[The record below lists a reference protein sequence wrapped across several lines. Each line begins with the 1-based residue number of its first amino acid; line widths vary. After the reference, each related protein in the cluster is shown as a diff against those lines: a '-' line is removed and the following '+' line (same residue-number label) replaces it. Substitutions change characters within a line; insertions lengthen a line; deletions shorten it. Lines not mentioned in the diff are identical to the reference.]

1 MYSLSTL
8 LSVSASPLS
17 IDTYQRRQDT
27 GTPEFPSNITSCPI
41 CEENYSSISSC
52 AEAAPVLANFSMVIF
67 NPKSFIDVIECACTD
82 TFESAYPQ
90 CVDCFIRTNQTSF
103 LSAQTSDLPN
113 ILKGI
118 QSVCA
123 IESTLL
129 GNVSVANGD
138 VSSSSLAAEPTGI
151 SAAKRSNLCETG
163 IMTYIGM
170 MTLGLIALTIF

>member
-1 MYSLSTL
+1 MIKFLSNLYGYMHNVPYYHMIHIVFVLLILYSYHS
-8 LSVSASPLS
+8 
-17 IDTYQRRQDT
+17 
-27 GTPEFPSNITSCPI
+27 
-41 CEENYSSISSC
+41 
-52 AEAAPVLANFSMVIF
+52 
-67 NPKSFIDVIECACTD
+67 
-82 TFESAYPQ
+82 
-90 CVDCFIRTNQTSF
+90 FIRTSQASF

-163 IMTYIGM
+163 IMTYLGM
-170 MTLGLIALTIF
+170 MTLGLIALTIFWVTDGATDVEFQAWRQGDNAGGTMMTRRL